1 MPSMS
6 RQAQE
11 RLSRFTE
18 QIGNVMNSNE
28 IDDDQLHRSLEKRLK
43 QKMLPQS
50 IRLRANLR
58 HQFALAALAGTWCLI
73 MPTAKAMN
81 GPSSMTI
88 NAGPIG
94 NLELTGG
101 IDGFMYALSGTGD
114 SANAGLLGTK
124 SAGAEFMNGL
134 IKVEK
139 TTGLIRFTLQGGATT
154 PFTLGTPPTA
164 ATVQAF
170 PTGPLYAAY
179 LTLAPAHDFTIS
191 AGQIGSVEG
200 YESAIDWE
208 NANILT
214 TDIFYVQNGQSL
226 GVTASYN
233 HGPIGATL
241 SFGNG
246 FNTGIWNFLQGDV
259 SYAFNANNNLTLYGA
274 TNLGRTGPGAH
285 FYGSAQTPYRNSYVG
300 SGPLSASP
308 LVNSTM
314 IGGFYSYTAGNLN
327 LVPEVQYVYAKA
339 DHAIGL
345 DKFSSNFGAALFA
358 DYQFGTS
365 PYSVGGWAEYFSS
378 NGPDLW
384 FVNPGA
390 KGIEVSDTPTWQSG
404 HLFARADLGIL
415 HLTDVG
421 TGSGYGANGTDRN
434 QATGV
439 IEAGL
444 LF

>member
-170 PTGPLYAAY
+170 PTGPLYA
-179 LTLAPAHDFTIS
+179 
-191 AGQIGSVEG
+191 E
-200 YESAIDWE
+200 
-208 NANILT
+208 
-214 TDIFYVQNGQSL
+214 
-226 GVTASYN
+226 
-233 HGPIGATL
+233 
-241 SFGNG
+241 
-246 FNTGIWNFLQGDV
+246 
-259 SYAFNANNNLTLYGA
+259 
-274 TNLGRTGPGAH
+274 
-285 FYGSAQTPYRNSYVG
+285 
-300 SGPLSASP
+300 
-308 LVNSTM
+308 
-314 IGGFYSYTAGNLN
+314 
-327 LVPEVQYVYAKA
+327 A